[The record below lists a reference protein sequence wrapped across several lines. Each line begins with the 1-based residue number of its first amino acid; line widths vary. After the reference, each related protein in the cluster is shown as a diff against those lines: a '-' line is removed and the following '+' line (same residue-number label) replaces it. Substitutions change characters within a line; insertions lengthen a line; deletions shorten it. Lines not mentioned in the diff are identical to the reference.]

1 MMRGT
6 PLAGLLCAIV
16 LGVAAGFAVLA
27 APHTRKPAPAPAHDP
42 AHVHG
47 PAHRSAHGSAH
58 EPAPVTPP
66 GLDEIHRV
74 APDVDR
80 PTLADALRAVACA
93 RASRPPE
100 PGSSKDAILA
110 VIDYSLPST
119 VRRLWVI
126 DLAKPAL
133 LFRELVAH
141 GSGTGENL
149 ATAFSNE
156 PGSKASSLGL
166 YRAAEVYQGH
176 NGYSLR
182 LDGLTPGYNDRARE
196 RDIVMHGAWY
206 VSPKHVRTFGRLG
219 RSWGCP
225 ALDPGVAKPVIDA
238 LRDGAWVYISAK
250 KLEREK
256 DEVVGAVCGDGE

>member
-1 MMRGT
+1 MSMMSWRRT
-6 PLAGLLCAIV
+6 PFSGLLSAVAFGVAFSAAV
-16 LGVAAGFAVLA
+16 LGAAFGAETDI
-27 APHTRKPAPAPAHDP
+27 PER
-42 AHVHG
+42 
-47 PAHRSAHGSAH
+47 
-58 EPAPVTPP
+58 EPERAPVPP
-66 GLDEIHRV
+66 AGLDEIRGV

-80 PTLADALRAVACA
+80 STLADALRAVACA

-100 PGSSKDAILA
+100 VLSSKDSILA

-119 VRRLWVI
+119 ERRLWVI

-133 LFRELVAH
+133 LFQELVAH
-141 GSGTGENL
+141 GSGSGENL
-149 ATAFSNE
+149 PTAFSNVS
-156 PGSKASSLGL
+156 GSKASSLGL
-166 YRAAEVYQGH
+166 YRAAEVYDGH

-206 VSPKHVRTFGRLG
+206 VSRKHLRMFGRLG

-225 ALDPGVAKPVIDA
+225 ALDKEVAKPVIDA
-238 LRDGAWVYISAK
+238 LSDGAWVYISAK

-256 DEVVGAVCGDGE
+256 DELIGAVCRAAK

>member
-6 PLAGLLCAIV
+6 PLSGLLGAIV
-16 LGVAAGFAVLA
+16 FGVAAGAAVLA
-27 APHTRKPAPAPAHDP
+27 ALHTPARKPTPAPALAR
-42 AHVHG
+42 
-47 PAHRSAHGSAH
+47 AHRHAHESAHGSAH
-58 EPAPVTPP
+58 KSAPISPP
-66 GLDEIHRV
+66 GLDEIRRV

-100 PGSSKDAILA
+100 PGSSKDSILA

-119 VRRLWVI
+119 ERRLWVF

-133 LFRELVAH
+133 LFQELVAH

-149 ATAFSNE
+149 ALAFSNE

-206 VSPKHVRTFGRLG
+206 VSPKHARTFGRLG

-225 ALDPGVAKPVIDA
+225 ALDPEVAKPVIDA

-256 DEVVGAVCGDGE
+256 GAVVGAVCGDRK